1 MAKFYATIE
10 SERSSKEREQTVEQ
24 DKRLYVV
31 VIVIG
36 VLAVLL
42 STCLGACAG
51 GIVGYWAGR
60 NASSGV
66 AEGLLREF
74 QEWKRQPIEPE
85 IELPRFFEPERPRF
99 VPERGGALVTKV
111 VDGSPADKAGIR
123 SGDLILA
130 VDGVPI
136 AEENTLQRII
146 REHRPGDRVQ
156 IALWSRGRERTVKV
170 KLGAHPE
177 EKDVTYL
184 GVYYVLLTI
193 MEHLQTR

>member
-10 SERSSKEREQTVEQ
+10 SDRSSKEREQTVEQ

-60 NASSGV
+60 NASGA
-66 AEGLLREF
+66 AEGLLREI
-74 QEWKRQPIEPE
+74 QEWKCQPIEPE

-146 REHRPGDRVQ
+146 REHRPGDRVE

-177 EKDVTYL
+177 ERDVTYL